1 MIIQTSPL
9 IYLGIHA
16 IIVEG
21 PGWSGIGII
30 QYIWVYCPVHTFEVK
45 GGGGHFPKGIPG
57 RLGQIDVSIM
67 QEQTPKDAPSTS
79 MLNLSGGGEGSIQ
92 SWMMVMVIMALK
104 MMFTILRRL
113 STDGNEN
120 QTSKGPLETLFLYCK
135 ITIH

>member
-16 IIVEG
+16 LVEG

-30 QYIWVYCPVHTFEVK
+30 QYIWAYCPVHTFEVK
-45 GGGGHFPKGIPG
+45 GGGRWGHFPKGIQG

-104 MMFTILRRL
+104 MMFTIPRRL
-113 STDGNEN
+113 STSD
-120 QTSKGPLETLFLYCK
+120 
-135 ITIH
+135 

>member
-1 MIIQTSPL
+1 
-9 IYLGIHA
+9 
-16 IIVEG
+16 
-21 PGWSGIGII
+21 
-30 QYIWVYCPVHTFEVK
+30 
-45 GGGGHFPKGIPG
+45 
-57 RLGQIDVSIM
+57 M

-120 QTSKGPLETLFLYCK
+120 QTSKGPLETLFPSRK
-135 ITIH
+135 VTILCAKGKTTWCS